1 MNNNWKYGIYDDN
14 DGGDTEPKNPLFIRD
29 MDRVLCRMD
38 PLAQNLLEICGL
50 WQSIQNDLLDVRNMG
65 SFAIQIRDT
74 DLERAEKWTA
84 EEMQRID
91 EMAFYWRALQE
102 YCSGAGITLPAFL
115 VDGFNRV
122 CDLQYKPV
130 RPAEG
135 PSADSDEELTVSA
148 EEAGKTDTEGEP
160 EEDGEDSSEDDG
172 NSFPW
177 DGRDDGDE
185 ELPFTDEDIRR
196 RI

>member
-1 MNNNWKYGIYDDN
+1 MNNSWKYGIYDDN
-14 DGGDTEPKNPLFIRD
+14 DDRDAEPKTPLFIRD
-29 MDRVLCRMD
+29 IDRLLCRMD
-38 PLAQNLLEICGL
+38 PLAQNLTEICGL
-50 WQSIQNDLLDVRNMG
+50 WQSIQNDLLDARNMG

-122 CDLQYKPV
+122 CDLQYKPAQS
-130 RPAEG
+130 AEG
-135 PSADSDEELTVSA
+135 TSADSGEELAASA
-148 EEAGKTDTEGEP
+148 GEAGETNAKDETD
-160 EEDGEDSSEDDG
+160 EDGEDSGEDDG
-172 NSFPW
+172 NRFPW
-177 DGRDDGDE
+177 DDGDE
-185 ELPFTDEDIRR
+185 ELPFTDEDIMR